1 MQVSPHFVLQEFI
14 DPVTFEQEGE
24 HSIDLIDKKLI
35 DIAEFIRTDIGLP
48 VTINDW
54 HTGGQY
60 KESGLRNK
68 NTTTGAKKSAHKL
81 GKGIDVK
88 VKGYG
93 GKEWYEYVK
102 KNAKKLYDL
111 GLRRIEDKKIATTW
125 CHMDTKEH
133 GKKGVI
139 QVVDLTEVVEE
150 INASGI

>member
-1 MQVSPHFVLQEFI
+1 MKVNKYFDLREFV
-14 DPVTFEQEGE
+14 DPVTFAELGE
-24 HSIDLIDKKLI
+24 ESVDLLDEKLFKISEFVRETLDKPC
-35 DIAEFIRTDIGLP
+35 T
-48 VTINDW
+48 VNNW

-81 GKGIDVK
+81 GKGMDIK
-88 VKGYG
+88 AAGMG
-93 GKEWYEYVK
+93 GEEWYEFVK
-102 KNAKKLYDL
+102 KHAKELYAL

-133 GKKGVI
+133 GKANVI
-139 QVVDLTEVVEE
+139 QVVDLTEVVEN